1 MMKNQLQ
8 EASNHRRE
16 ANAIYK
22 RSDRIQPITIIL
34 IGLALVA
41 GIAGKFV
48 LGFAALLLGICLLAV
63 ACWLNR
69 VAYRHWRRSQ
79 AIVRKATASSFH
91 SMQEAA
97 RRRIE
102 AKENSAHGREH
113 RPVV

>member
-16 ANAIYK
+16 ANALYK
-22 RSDRIQPITIIL
+22 RSDRIQPLASIL

-48 LGFAALLLGICLLAV
+48 LGFAALLLGLCLLAV
-63 ACWLNR
+63 ACCFNQA
-69 VAYRHWRRSQ
+69 AYRHWRRSQ
-79 AIVRKATASSFH
+79 TIVRKATGASFH

-97 RRRIE
+97 RRRLE
-102 AKENSAHGREH
+102 AEESSAHGREH